1 MYFCWHVAERFGS
14 SKIDEELIARFEK
27 ITGKPAHH
35 LIRRGIF
42 FSHRDLHTIL
52 TLKEQGKP
60 FYLYTGRGP
69 SSGSLHIGH
78 LVPFIMTKWL
88 QETFDVPLII
98 QLTDDEKTLWKD
110 LKIEEA
116 IKLAREN
123 AKDIVAMGFDLN
135 KTFIFNNLEFM
146 GYVISC
152 SLKCKSNLCSLA
164 ENALPFIR
172 TLFGFKSVSL
182 SIRLRVF
189 LVSVTRISLERLVF
203 PPPRQRLRCRAHFP
217 SFLATRKS
225 TASFLAPLIRI
236 LISVWHAMLRHV
248 WDSPS
253 VRCYT
258 QAFSQRCKAPKQ
270 KCLRVNKTLQCF

>member
-1 MYFCWHVAERFGS
+1 MADTKQTVVEGVDALTLNGKSDAETIETATDAGGAEAGATTTNADDVVDPWNVASSSDAGVDYDKLISMQHDFVATQMWTSWKLSIYINILCWHVAERFGS

-42 FSHRDLHTIL
+42 FSHRDLHSIL
-52 TLKEQGKP
+52 TLIEQGKP

-69 SSGSLHIGH
+69 SSGSLHVGH
-78 LVPFIMTKWL
+78 LVPFILTKWL

-116 IKLAREN
+116 IRLAREN

-146 GYVISC
+146 G
-152 SLKCKSNLCSLA
+152 
-164 ENALPFIR
+164 
-172 TLFGFKSVSL
+172 
-182 SIRLRVF
+182 
-189 LVSVTRISLERLVF
+189 
-203 PPPRQRLRCRAHFP
+203 
-217 SFLATRKS
+217 
-225 TASFLAPLIRI
+225 
-236 LISVWHAMLRHV
+236 
-248 WDSPS
+248 
-253 VRCYT
+253 
-258 QAFSQRCKAPKQ
+258 
-270 KCLRVNKTLQCF
+270 